1 MFASNNVGK
10 AGLCIDLKTD
20 SGRRVAHELI
30 GRADVLIENFR
41 AGVTTRVGLDPDT
54 VRGLNPDLIYLSLS
68 SQGSTGPESAFSS
81 YGCTLDLL
89 SGLASATGYRGGGPM
104 WSSPDVNYPDQLV
117 ALAGAALVAHAVATG
132 ARGELLDISQR
143 ELVAWTLA
151 DQLAAFVWDGV
162 PMEPRGNRRP
172 GAVPHDVYPTTEET
186 WVAIACFDDRHRRA
200 LTGLIPDLPAA
211 ETEQW
216 WQANQDDIDV
226 TITDW
231 TSTRSRERAVAE
243 LRAAGVPA
251 VPVCSA
257 ADRAVQPH
265 YRERRV
271 ALRGPDDQ
279 WLKGFPLVLR
289 GFTPQHPAPAPD
301 LGEDIRDLEAETFI
315 ATLNQTETRK

>member
-20 SGRRVAHELI
+20 SGRRIAHELI
-30 GRADVLIENFR
+30 RKADVLVENFR
-41 AGVTTRVGLDPDT
+41 AGVTTRIGLDPDT
-54 VRGLNPDLIYLSLS
+54 VQGLNPDLIYLSLS

-104 WSSPDVNYPDQLV
+104 WSSAEVNYPDQIV

-132 ARGELLDISQR
+132 ARGQLLDISQR
-143 ELVAWTLA
+143 ELVAWTLS
-151 DQLAAFVWDGV
+151 DRLAAFVWEGK
-162 PMEPRGNRRP
+162 PMEPSGNRRP
-172 GAVPHDVYPTTEET
+172 GAVPHDVYPTDTGT

-200 LTGLIPDLPAA
+200 LAGLIPELPAT

-216 WQANQDDIDV
+216 WQRNQDDIDV
-226 TITDW
+226 TIARW
-231 TSTRSRERAVAE
+231 TSTRSREHAVAE

-257 ADRAVQPH
+257 ADRAAQQH
-265 YRERRV
+265 YRDRRV
-271 ALRGPDDQ
+271 ALRGPDTE
-279 WLKGFPLVLR
+279 WLKGFPLVLH
-289 GFTPQHPAPAPD
+289 GFTPPDPLPAPA
-301 LGEDIRDLEAETFI
+301 LGEDVRESDAETFI
-315 ATLNQTETRK
+315 ASLTESETKK